1 MDLKQAFALVDRKDT
16 ELVAVLRQ
24 LLSIDTTN
32 PPGLG
37 YERMV
42 EYLES
47 RFRLLGFRNQRV
59 LVPEEQWRS
68 LPLPLE
74 GPRVNLVSRRH
85 SGRDRE
91 EVTIYAHMDTVPV
104 EGEWRYDPFLGQVEQ
119 GRIYGRGA
127 ADSKGAIACLI
138 VAFEVIGQ
146 LRLECRYNVT
156 CCLTTDE
163 EVGGYP
169 GALELAKRGFF
180 TGHVLCL
187 EGSQEPEEFV
197 AAAGMVDVHI
207 TTKGRSC
214 HTGVNYLG
222 VNAVEEMIPILE
234 EAMRLKVQVEAQDAS
249 FPGGATT
256 GPATGAPGFASMR
269 RNFTLAVL
277 RGGEKSNVVPPECTL
292 IINRRFTPDETSE
305 QAVQEIMDAVERGR
319 ARSKALEVVTEILP
333 GFPAVR
339 VNLDN
344 PHAARLR
351 EARKVVMG
359 YTDADFR
366 RLASSK
372 SYDLGF
378 VQQATGN
385 ADFYFLGVG
394 RPDSYEHGADES
406 CRLADMR
413 NLTKQLVYYLAF

>member
-85 SGRDRE
+85 FARDRE
-91 EVTIYAHMDTVPV
+91 EVTIYGHMDTVPV
-104 EGEWRYDPFLGQVEQ
+104 EGEWRYDPFLGQVEL

-127 ADSKGAIACLI
+127 ADSKGAIASLI

-146 LRLECRYNVT
+146 LRLDCRYNVT

-163 EVGGYP
+163 EIGGYP
-169 GALELAKRGFF
+169 GAFELAKRGFF

-207 TTKGRSC
+207 SVKGRSC

-234 EAMRLKVQVEAQDAS
+234 EMIRLKAKVEAQEAL
-249 FPGGATT
+249 FPGDPAAGS
-256 GPATGAPGFASMR
+256 GPTSMR

-292 IINRRFTPDETSE
+292 IINRRFTPDETRE
-305 QAVQEIMDAVERGR
+305 QAVQEIMEAVERGR
-319 ARSKALEVVTEILP
+319 ARSKALEIVTDVLP
-333 GFPAVR
+333 GFPALR

-351 EARKVVMG
+351 EAKKVVMG

-378 VQQATGN
+378 VQQTTGN

-394 RPDSYEHGADES
+394 RPDSSEHGEDES

-413 NLTKQLVYYLAF
+413 NLTKQLLYYLAF

>member
-1 MDLKQAFALVDRKDT
+1 MDLKQAFALIDRKDT

-85 SGRDRE
+85 FGKDRE
-91 EVTIYAHMDTVPV
+91 EVTIYGHMDTVPV
-104 EGEWRYDPFLGQVEQ
+104 EGEWAYDPFLGQVEL

-127 ADSKGAIACLI
+127 ADSKGAIAALI

-146 LRLECRYNVT
+146 LRLDCRYNVT

-163 EVGGYP
+163 EIGGYP
-169 GALELAKRGFF
+169 GVLELSRRGFF

-207 TTKGRSC
+207 TAKGRSC

-222 VNAVEEMIPILE
+222 VNAVEEMIPVLE
-234 EAMRLKVQVEAQDAS
+234 EMMRLKADVES
-249 FPGGATT
+249 REPFVPPGAAAGGSEPVA
-256 GPATGAPGFASMR
+256 MR
-269 RNFTLAVL
+269 RSFTLAVL

-292 IINRRFTPDETSE
+292 IINRRFTPDETRE
-305 QAVQEIMDAVERGR
+305 QAVQEIMDAVAAAK
-319 ARSKALEVVTEILP
+319 ARSRALGIVTEVLP
-333 GFPAVR
+333 GFPALR

-351 EARKVVMG
+351 DARKAVMG

-366 RLASSK
+366 RLASTK
-372 SYDLGF
+372 AYDLGF
-378 VQQATGN
+378 VQQTTGN

-394 RPDSYEHGADES
+394 RPDSHEHGADES

-413 NLTKQLVYYLAF
+413 NLTKELVYYLAF

>member
-85 SGRDRE
+85 FGRDRE
-91 EVTIYAHMDTVPV
+91 EVTIYGHMDTVPV

-119 GRIYGRGA
+119 GRVYGRGA
-127 ADSKGAIACLI
+127 ADSKGAVAALI

-146 LRLECRYNVT
+146 LRLDCRFNVT

-163 EVGGYP
+163 EIGGFP
-169 GALELAKRGFF
+169 GAFELAKRGFF

-222 VNAVEEMIPILE
+222 VNAVEEMFPVLE
-234 EAMRLKVQVEAQDAS
+234 EMIRLKAKVESQEAH
-249 FPGGATT
+249 FPGDTAAGTDST
-256 GPATGAPGFASMR
+256 SMR

-292 IINRRFTPDETSE
+292 IINRRFTPDETRE
-305 QAVQEIMDAVERGR
+305 QVVQEIMEAVERGR
-319 ARSKALEVVTEILP
+319 ARSRALEIVTDVLP
-333 GFPAVR
+333 GFPALR

-351 EARKVVMG
+351 EARKTVMG
-359 YTDADFR
+359 YTDSDFR

-378 VQQATGN
+378 VQQTTGN

-394 RPDSYEHGADES
+394 RPDSNEHGEDES

-413 NLTKQLVYYLAF
+413 NLTKQLVHYLAF